1 MGLGVRTKN
10 EKKMDASSKT
20 LQTKLTQLELTAGRT
35 QSIIGTRNVERIER
49 HLEEFKVIVSAV
61 DNAKRIVEEIKIA
74 KKTILNWK
82 KIHSE

>member
-1 MGLGVRTKN
+1 
-10 EKKMDASSKT
+10 MDAASKT

-35 QSIIGTRNVERIER
+35 QSIIDTRNVERIER
-49 HLEEFKVIVSAV
+49 HLEGFKVIVSAV
-61 DNAKRIVEEIKIA
+61 DNAKRIVEEIKFA